1 MCGKCFLW
9 STHSHVLLFCVFF
22 LFNLNKKGLLEAGHK
37 NVRVGVWKGDR
48 GKIPGGGDKPFVDG
62 LVEILQSKG
71 AEVVDFDWTD
81 ASCYDEVLK
90 GVNTVFCSLPN
101 LDDWAAVFPAFLLK
115 CKQMKV
121 EHFIKISFLHNKAG
135 MMYREKVPF
144 VQFHCTCD
152 DLLEQAPSNSRIS
165 YTILCASHLM
175 STPLL
180 HQGDLLRKQHKFITA
195 SYGMGVNYVSPNDV
209 ADAALVVL
217 LNRKEHRNKIYNL
230 TGPGPIT
237 DAEVAKLL
245 SKAYGTEIE
254 HVSLGYHDYV
264 KNVKARGLPTWLVKD
279 SATFEKIKA
288 SGVDELKES
297 YTKDLEKLI
306 GRKPETFEGYLDNKE
321 SMRPG
326 IKFP

>member
-1 MCGKCFLW
+1 MAA
-9 STHSHVLLFCVFF
+9 
-22 LFNLNKKGLLEAGHK
+22 LE
-37 NVRVGVWKGDR
+37 
-48 GKIPGGGDKPFVDG
+48 
-62 LVEILQSKG
+62 SKG

-81 ASCYDEVLK
+81 AKCYDTVLQ

-101 LDDWAAVFPAFLLK
+101 LDDWASVFPAFLLK
-115 CKQMKV
+115 CKDLKV

-135 MMYREKVPF
+135 MVYREKVPF

-175 STPLL
+175 TTPLL
-180 HQGDLLRKQHKFITA
+180 HQGDLLRKEHKFVTA

-209 ADAALVVL
+209 ADAAVVVL
-217 LNRKEHRNKIYNL
+217 LNRKEHRNKAYNL
-230 TGPGPIT
+230 TGPAPIT

-245 SKAYGTEIE
+245 SKAYGTDIE

-264 KNVKARGLPTWLVKD
+264 KSVKARGLPTWLVKD

-288 SGVDELKES
+288 SGIDELKES
-297 YTKDLEKLI
+297 YSKDLELLI